1 LGNNTLKTI
10 GFVGM
15 IVVGAA
21 SVFTPLVVVGL
32 LALASAYNGTYL
44 GDLTWLW
51 AGLAG
56 LSALLGAWFIVQG
69 VRGLRGRPSS
79 PFRLARPWAWVALLA
94 LTVILIAATPS
105 DAPAAGLMKVLAAL
119 LPGMALL
126 AFVSRRL
133 AGADE
138 PPTWRQVAAQV
149 SATLTVSLAWSVFW
163 EILAL
168 VGLVLMVGIALA
180 LLPGGAQQMEQMGE
194 QFSDPSFIASGEFL
208 RQPAVLA
215 FLLVLMAG
223 FVPIIE
229 EIGKLLA
236 VSALALARRPSRAQA
251 LAWGIAGGVTFS
263 VYEAAFADPFSGAV
277 AGIAILRVGAMLIHA
292 STAAL
297 TAWGLWEWLR
307 RRRPGRFALG
317 LALAVALHSTWNVLA
332 IVAAALQ
339 TAAGSAWATGLM
351 AAAFGV
357 LSIGAGVVLA
367 FALEPS
373 RLVHVLHI
381 ERGEDR

>member
-1 LGNNTLKTI
+1 MGNDTLKTI

-21 SVFTPLVVVGL
+21 SVFMPPVVVGL

-44 GDLTWLW
+44 GDFTGLW

-56 LSALLGAWFIVQG
+56 LSALLGGWFIVQG
-69 VRGLRGRPSS
+69 ARGLRGRPSS
-79 PFRLARPWAWVALLA
+79 PFRLARPWVWVALLA

-133 AGADE
+133 AGAHE

-149 SATLTVSLAWSVFW
+149 SAALTVSLGWSIFW
-163 EILAL
+163 EVLAL

-180 LLPGGAQQMEQMGE
+180 LLPDGAQQMEQMGE
-194 QFSDPSFIASGEFL
+194 QFSDPRFIASGEFL

-229 EIGKLLA
+229 EAGKLLA
-236 VSALALARRPSRAQA
+236 VGALALAHRPSRAQA

-277 AGIAILRVGAMLIHA
+277 ASIAILRVGAMLIHA

-317 LALAVALHSTWNVLA
+317 LTLAVALHSTWNVLA
-332 IVAAALQ
+332 IVATALQ

-351 AAAFGV
+351 AAVFGL
-357 LSIGAGVVLA
+357 LSMGAGVVLA
-367 FALEPS
+367 LALEPS